1 MKEAEMKVAAE
12 MQLGRFALKTHG
24 LRMTEMRLRVL
35 GFLEQADKFALLG
48 MLDDMMDD
56 LGRNGV
62 RALGQ
67 NVQGLSKR
75 QAMLLLTDLRRWWVV
90 NWCCDAVENC
100 DRIRDL
106 QRRLTSVEA
115 ENAAMKARLNDGWT
129 GRVTYESMV
138 EQIVAWEKVAGLKFE
153 FVTYK
158 DKKGELR
165 PVRSTAWTLV
175 ALRNMLAQW
184 VHRGYLL
191 QMTDD
196 SFLKISCKKEQWM
209 VTSDIKHFRQNGNRT

>member
-1 MKEAEMKVAAE
+1 MKVAAE

-35 GFLEQADKFALLG
+35 GFLEQTDKFALLG

-106 QRRLTSVEA
+106 QRRLASVEA

-138 EQIVAWEKVAGLKFE
+138 EQIAAFEDASERDEARKLIEPMLKRE
-153 FVTYK
+153 
-158 DKKGELR
+158 
-165 PVRSTAWTLV
+165 TA
-175 ALRNMLAQW
+175 RKF
-184 VHRGYLL
+184 R
-191 QMTDD
+191 
-196 SFLKISCKKEQWM
+196 E
-209 VTSDIKHFRQNGNRT
+209 DIKQKVKELNGEEGVHIQIGQAEVKVQSPGNTIAHTIYNNKE

>member
-1 MKEAEMKVAAE
+1 MRVAAE

-62 RALGQ
+62 KALGQ

-100 DRIRDL
+100 DKIHDL
-106 QRRLTSVEA
+106 QRRLASVEA

-138 EQIVAWEKVAGLKFE
+138 EQIAACEDASERDEARKLIEPMLKRE
-153 FVTYK
+153 
-158 DKKGELR
+158 
-165 PVRSTAWTLV
+165 TA
-175 ALRNMLAQW
+175 RKF
-184 VHRGYLL
+184 R
-191 QMTDD
+191 
-196 SFLKISCKKEQWM
+196 E
-209 VTSDIKHFRQNGNRT
+209 DIKQKVKELNGEEGVHIQIGQAEVKVQSPGNTIAHTIYNNKE

>member
-1 MKEAEMKVAAE
+1 MRVAAE

-106 QRRLTSVEA
+106 QRRLASVEA

-138 EQIVAWEKVAGLKFE
+138 EQIAAFEDASERDEARKLIEPMLKRE
-153 FVTYK
+153 
-158 DKKGELR
+158 
-165 PVRSTAWTLV
+165 TA
-175 ALRNMLAQW
+175 RKF
-184 VHRGYLL
+184 R
-191 QMTDD
+191 
-196 SFLKISCKKEQWM
+196 E
-209 VTSDIKHFRQNGNRT
+209 DIKQKVKELNGEEGVHIQIGQAEVKVQSPGNTIAHTIYNNKE

>member
-1 MKEAEMKVAAE
+1 MKVAAE

-62 RALGQ
+62 KALGQ

-100 DRIRDL
+100 DKIHDL
-106 QRRLTSVEA
+106 QRRLASVEA

-138 EQIVAWEKVAGLKFE
+138 EQIAACEDASERDEARKLIEPMLKRE
-153 FVTYK
+153 
-158 DKKGELR
+158 
-165 PVRSTAWTLV
+165 TA
-175 ALRNMLAQW
+175 RKF
-184 VHRGYLL
+184 R
-191 QMTDD
+191 
-196 SFLKISCKKEQWM
+196 E
-209 VTSDIKHFRQNGNRT
+209 DIKQKVKELNGEEGVHIQIGQAEVKVQSPGNTIAHTIYNNKE

>member
-1 MKEAEMKVAAE
+1 MRVAAE

-106 QRRLTSVEA
+106 QRRLASVEA

-138 EQIVAWEKVAGLKFE
+138 EQIAACEDASERDEARKLIEPMLKRE
-153 FVTYK
+153 
-158 DKKGELR
+158 
-165 PVRSTAWTLV
+165 TA
-175 ALRNMLAQW
+175 RKF
-184 VHRGYLL
+184 R
-191 QMTDD
+191 
-196 SFLKISCKKEQWM
+196 E
-209 VTSDIKHFRQNGNRT
+209 DIKQKVKELNGEEGVHIQIGQAEVKVQSPGNTIAHTIYNNKE

>member
-1 MKEAEMKVAAE
+1 MKVAAE

-35 GFLEQADKFALLG
+35 GFLEQTDKFALLG

-62 RALGQ
+62 KALGQ
-67 NVQGLSKR
+67 NVLNLSKR

-100 DRIRDL
+100 DKIRDL
-106 QRRLTSVEA
+106 QRRLASVEA

-138 EQIVAWEKVAGLKFE
+138 EQIAACEDASERDEARKLIEPMLKRE
-153 FVTYK
+153 
-158 DKKGELR
+158 
-165 PVRSTAWTLV
+165 TA
-175 ALRNMLAQW
+175 RKF
-184 VHRGYLL
+184 R
-191 QMTDD
+191 
-196 SFLKISCKKEQWM
+196 E
-209 VTSDIKHFRQNGNRT
+209 DIKQKVKELNGEEGVHIQIGQAEVKVQSPGNTIAHTIYNNKE

>member
-1 MKEAEMKVAAE
+1 MKVAAE

-106 QRRLTSVEA
+106 QRRLASVEA

-138 EQIVAWEKVAGLKFE
+138 EQIAAFEDASERDEARKLIEPMLKRE
-153 FVTYK
+153 
-158 DKKGELR
+158 
-165 PVRSTAWTLV
+165 TA
-175 ALRNMLAQW
+175 RKF
-184 VHRGYLL
+184 R
-191 QMTDD
+191 
-196 SFLKISCKKEQWM
+196 E
-209 VTSDIKHFRQNGNRT
+209 DIKQKVKELNGEEGVHIQIGQAEVKVQSPGNTIAHTIYNNKE

>member
-1 MKEAEMKVAAE
+1 MKVAAE

-35 GFLEQADKFALLG
+35 GFLEQTDKFALLG

-90 NWCCDAVENC
+90 NWCCDAVETC

-106 QRRLTSVEA
+106 QRRLASVEA

-138 EQIVAWEKVAGLKFE
+138 EQIAACEDASERDEARKLIEPMLKRE
-153 FVTYK
+153 
-158 DKKGELR
+158 
-165 PVRSTAWTLV
+165 TA
-175 ALRNMLAQW
+175 RKF
-184 VHRGYLL
+184 R
-191 QMTDD
+191 
-196 SFLKISCKKEQWM
+196 E
-209 VTSDIKHFRQNGNRT
+209 DIKQKVKELNGEEGVHIQIGQAEVKVQSPGNTIAHTIYNNKE

>member
-1 MKEAEMKVAAE
+1 MKVAAE

-62 RALGQ
+62 KALGQ
-67 NVQGLSKR
+67 NVLNLSKR

-106 QRRLTSVEA
+106 QRRLASVEA

-138 EQIVAWEKVAGLKFE
+138 EQIAACEDASERDEARKLIEPMLKRETARKFREDIKQKVKELN
-153 FVTYK
+153 
-158 DKKGELR
+158 GEEG
-165 PVRSTAWTLV
+165 
-175 ALRNMLAQW
+175 
-184 VHRGYLL
+184 VHIQIGQAEVKVQSPGNTIAHTIYNN
-191 QMTDD
+191 
-196 SFLKISCKKEQWM
+196 KEQEL
-209 VTSDIKHFRQNGNRT
+209 

>member
-1 MKEAEMKVAAE
+1 MKVAAE

-62 RALGQ
+62 KALGQ
-67 NVQGLSKR
+67 NVLNLSKR

-100 DRIRDL
+100 DKIRDL
-106 QRRLTSVEA
+106 QRRLASVEA

-138 EQIVAWEKVAGLKFE
+138 EQIAACEDASERDEARKLIEPMLKRE
-153 FVTYK
+153 
-158 DKKGELR
+158 
-165 PVRSTAWTLV
+165 TA
-175 ALRNMLAQW
+175 RKF
-184 VHRGYLL
+184 R
-191 QMTDD
+191 
-196 SFLKISCKKEQWM
+196 E
-209 VTSDIKHFRQNGNRT
+209 DIKQKVKELNGEEGVHIQIGQAEVKVQSPGNTIAHTIYNNKE

>member
-1 MKEAEMKVAAE
+1 MRVAAE

-35 GFLEQADKFALLG
+35 GFLEQTDKFALLG

-62 RALGQ
+62 KALGQ
-67 NVQGLSKR
+67 NVQSLSKR

-106 QRRLTSVEA
+106 QRRLASVEA

-138 EQIVAWEKVAGLKFE
+138 EQIAACEDASERDEARKLIEPMLKRE
-153 FVTYK
+153 
-158 DKKGELR
+158 
-165 PVRSTAWTLV
+165 TA
-175 ALRNMLAQW
+175 RKF
-184 VHRGYLL
+184 R
-191 QMTDD
+191 
-196 SFLKISCKKEQWM
+196 E
-209 VTSDIKHFRQNGNRT
+209 DIKQKVKELNGEEGVHIQIGQAEVKVQSPGNTIAHTIYNNKE

>member
-1 MKEAEMKVAAE
+1 MRVAAE

-67 NVQGLSKR
+67 NVQSLSKR

-100 DRIRDL
+100 DKIRDL
-106 QRRLTSVEA
+106 QRRLASVEA

-138 EQIVAWEKVAGLKFE
+138 EQIAAFEDASERDEARKLIEPMLKRE
-153 FVTYK
+153 
-158 DKKGELR
+158 
-165 PVRSTAWTLV
+165 TA
-175 ALRNMLAQW
+175 RKF
-184 VHRGYLL
+184 R
-191 QMTDD
+191 
-196 SFLKISCKKEQWM
+196 E
-209 VTSDIKHFRQNGNRT
+209 DIKQKVKELNGEEGVHIQIGQAEVKVQSPGNTIAHTIYNNKE

>member
-1 MKEAEMKVAAE
+1 MRVAVE

-35 GFLEQADKFALLG
+35 GFLEQTDKFALLC

-106 QRRLTSVEA
+106 QRRLASVEA

-138 EQIVAWEKVAGLKFE
+138 EQIAACEDASERDEARKLIEPMLKRE
-153 FVTYK
+153 
-158 DKKGELR
+158 
-165 PVRSTAWTLV
+165 TA
-175 ALRNMLAQW
+175 RKF
-184 VHRGYLL
+184 R
-191 QMTDD
+191 
-196 SFLKISCKKEQWM
+196 E
-209 VTSDIKHFRQNGNRT
+209 DIKQKVKELNGEEGVHSQIGQAEVKVQSPGNTIAHTIYNNKE

>member
-1 MKEAEMKVAAE
+1 MRVAVE

-35 GFLEQADKFALLG
+35 GFLEQTDKFALLC

-106 QRRLTSVEA
+106 QRRLASVEA

-138 EQIVAWEKVAGLKFE
+138 EQIAACEDASERDEARKLIEPMLKRE
-153 FVTYK
+153 
-158 DKKGELR
+158 
-165 PVRSTAWTLV
+165 TA
-175 ALRNMLAQW
+175 RKF
-184 VHRGYLL
+184 R
-191 QMTDD
+191 
-196 SFLKISCKKEQWM
+196 E
-209 VTSDIKHFRQNGNRT
+209 DIKQKVKELNGEEGVHIQIGQAEVKVQSPGNTIAHTIYNNKE

>member
-62 RALGQ
+62 KALGQ
-67 NVQGLSKR
+67 NVLNLSKR

-100 DRIRDL
+100 DKIRDL
-106 QRRLTSVEA
+106 QRRLASVEA

-138 EQIVAWEKVAGLKFE
+138 EQIAAFEDASERDEARKLIEPMLKRE
-153 FVTYK
+153 
-158 DKKGELR
+158 
-165 PVRSTAWTLV
+165 TA
-175 ALRNMLAQW
+175 RKF
-184 VHRGYLL
+184 R
-191 QMTDD
+191 
-196 SFLKISCKKEQWM
+196 E
-209 VTSDIKHFRQNGNRT
+209 DIKQKVKELNGEEGVHIQIGQAEVKVQSPGNTIAHTIYNNKE

>member
-1 MKEAEMKVAAE
+1 MKVAAE

-35 GFLEQADKFALLG
+35 GFLEQTDKFALLG

-62 RALGQ
+62 KALGQ

-100 DRIRDL
+100 DKIRDL
-106 QRRLTSVEA
+106 QRRLASVEA

-138 EQIVAWEKVAGLKFE
+138 EQIAACEDASERDEARKLIEPMLKRE
-153 FVTYK
+153 
-158 DKKGELR
+158 
-165 PVRSTAWTLV
+165 TA
-175 ALRNMLAQW
+175 RKF
-184 VHRGYLL
+184 R
-191 QMTDD
+191 
-196 SFLKISCKKEQWM
+196 E
-209 VTSDIKHFRQNGNRT
+209 DIKQKVKELNGEEGVHIQIGQAEVKVQSPGNTIAHTIYNNKE

>member
-1 MKEAEMKVAAE
+1 MKEAEMRVAAE

-67 NVQGLSKR
+67 NVQSLSKR

-106 QRRLTSVEA
+106 QRRLASVEA

-138 EQIVAWEKVAGLKFE
+138 EQIAACEDASERDEARKLIEPMLKRE
-153 FVTYK
+153 
-158 DKKGELR
+158 
-165 PVRSTAWTLV
+165 TA
-175 ALRNMLAQW
+175 RKF
-184 VHRGYLL
+184 R
-191 QMTDD
+191 
-196 SFLKISCKKEQWM
+196 E
-209 VTSDIKHFRQNGNRT
+209 DIKQKVKELNGEEGVHIQIGQAEVKVQSPGNTIAHTIFNNKE

>member
-1 MKEAEMKVAAE
+1 MKVAAE

-106 QRRLTSVEA
+106 QRRLASVEA

-138 EQIVAWEKVAGLKFE
+138 EQIAACEDASERDEARKLIEPMLKRE
-153 FVTYK
+153 
-158 DKKGELR
+158 
-165 PVRSTAWTLV
+165 TA
-175 ALRNMLAQW
+175 RKF
-184 VHRGYLL
+184 R
-191 QMTDD
+191 
-196 SFLKISCKKEQWM
+196 E
-209 VTSDIKHFRQNGNRT
+209 DIKQKVKELNGEEGVHIQIGQAEVKVQSPGNTIAHTIYNNKE

>member
-1 MKEAEMKVAAE
+1 MKVAAE

-67 NVQGLSKR
+67 NVLNLSKR

-100 DRIRDL
+100 DKIRDL
-106 QRRLTSVEA
+106 QRRLASVEA

-138 EQIVAWEKVAGLKFE
+138 EQIAACEDASERDEARKLIEPMLKRE
-153 FVTYK
+153 
-158 DKKGELR
+158 
-165 PVRSTAWTLV
+165 TA
-175 ALRNMLAQW
+175 RKF
-184 VHRGYLL
+184 R
-191 QMTDD
+191 
-196 SFLKISCKKEQWM
+196 E
-209 VTSDIKHFRQNGNRT
+209 DIKQKVKELNGEEGVHIQIGQAEVKVQSPGNTIAHTIYNNKE